1 MLNKLPRPLPRA
13 CLLPHRYHLE
23 LVGQR
28 RGCQYC
34 NGPLKRVRT
43 STHFPVGFIL
53 GQPQVKLIHRK
64 CDSCGKP
71 DPLDEYQQLV
81 PPHGNYAYD
90 LIVHVGLSRL
100 QDQRQDVEIVND
112 LFQRYGLQLP
122 QGSVRSLVDSF
133 LDGLAAVHQAHT
145 PELRQCLVRDGG
157 YALHLDG
164 TCECDTDVLFV
175 AMAANRGWILD
186 AAKISSENEAEIS
199 KLLQHCVSGFGE
211 PLVSVR
217 DLSGN
222 IEKAIKKVIPHVPE
236 RICHYHFLENVGEKL
251 CEKPHSKLT
260 NSLRGL
266 KIRAKLRSIRKD
278 LVRWNKKHAR
288 LTPKQIDH
296 LLSHPEQIEDFD
308 AVTLRRLVAYVSLR
322 WLDDYTS
329 DLNGEYFPFD
339 LPSLAF
345 YRRGCQL
352 QQLLEELL
360 ALPNFP
366 QQELSTLQTISRHL
380 KSLREDA
387 EVVAAAER
395 LEKAATLFNELRK
408 VLRLSSR
415 PNQRLLRGRGPSQEG
430 REVAEKMEKNLE
442 QWRDR
447 LSKRILRERNE
458 DKRDDAQTVLKYLEK
473 YRQQLVGH
481 VLVLEG
487 REEPFVVQRTNN
499 LLEHRFG
506 ATKQAI
512 RRKVGTKK
520 LSRHVQAMRAEAMLV
535 ANLQDEQYLKLV
547 CGGSLDNLP
556 DYLAKHWD
564 SAKAI
569 RTERQQH
576 QTEHPMPTSKK
587 QLRTPTLLDNIKKTV
602 TKMVERIAE
611 KKLAA

>member
-13 CLLPHRYHLE
+13 CRLPHRYHLE
-23 LVGQR
+23 LVGPGR
-28 RGCQYC
+28 NCQFC
-34 NGPLKRVRT
+34 NGPLRRVRT
-43 STHFPVGFIL
+43 STHFPVGLIL

-100 QDQRQDVEIVND
+100 RDQRQDVEIVND
-112 LFQRYGLQLP
+112 LCQRYGLELP

-133 LDGLAAVHQAHT
+133 LDGLGAIHQAQT
-145 PELRQCLVRDGG
+145 PALRQCLEQDGG

-175 AMAANRGWILD
+175 AMAANRRWILD

-211 PLVSVR
+211 PLAAVR

-222 IEKAIKKVIPHVPE
+222 IERAIKKVIPHVPDL
-236 RICHYHFLENVGEKL
+236 ICHYHFLENVGEKL

-260 NSLRGL
+260 SSLRRL
-266 KIRAKLRSIRKD
+266 KTRAKLRSIRKE
-278 LVRWNKKHAR
+278 LVRWNKKNTRISAE
-288 LTPKQIDH
+288 QIDQ
-296 LLSHPEQIEDFD
+296 LLSFPEKIEGFD
-308 AVTLRRLVAYVSLR
+308 AATLRRLVAYVSLR

-352 QQLLEELL
+352 QKLL
-360 ALPNFP
+360 AELIASPNFP
-366 QQELSTLQTISRHL
+366 EHELSTFQTIARHL
-380 KSLREDA
+380 TPLREDT

-395 LEKAATLFNELRK
+395 LEKAAALFRELRK
-408 VLRLSSR
+408 VLRLSSL

-430 REVAEKMEKNLE
+430 REVAETMEKNLE

-447 LSKRILRERNE
+447 LSQRLLRERNN
-458 DKRDDAQTVLKYLEK
+458 DKRDDARTVLKYLEK
-473 YRQQLVGH
+473 YQQQLVGH

-487 REEPFVVQRTNN
+487 RKEPFVVQRTNN

-506 ATKQAI
+506 ATKQAL

-520 LSRHVQAMRAEAMLV
+520 LSRHVQAMRPEVMLV
-535 ANLQDEQYLKLV
+535 PNLKDEQYLKLV

-556 DYLAKHWD
+556 DCLAKHWEL
-564 SAKAI
+564 AKVI
-569 RTERQQH
+569 RTERQKH

-587 QLRTPTLLDNIKKTV
+587 QLRTPKLLNKIKQTV
-602 TKMVERIAE
+602 TKMVELIAR
-611 KKLAA
+611 KKRAA

>member
-23 LVGQR
+23 LVGPR
-28 RGCQYC
+28 RNCQYC
-34 NGPLKRVRT
+34 NGPLRRVRT
-43 STHFPVGFIL
+43 STHFPVGLIL

-64 CDSCGKP
+64 CDGCGKP

-81 PPHGNYAYD
+81 PPYGNYAYD

-100 QDQRQDVEIVND
+100 RDQRQDVEIVND
-112 LFQRYGLQLP
+112 LRQRYGLKLP

-133 LDGLAAVHQAHT
+133 LDGLAAVHQAQT
-145 PELRQCLVRDGG
+145 PALRQCLEQDGG

-211 PLVSVR
+211 PLAAVR

-222 IEKAIKKVIPHVPE
+222 IEKAIKKVIPHVPDL
-236 RICHYHFLENVGEKL
+236 ICHYHFLENVGEKL

-260 NSLRGL
+260 GSLRRL
-266 KIRAKLRSIRKD
+266 KIRANLRSIRKD
-278 LVRWNKKHAR
+278 LVRWNKKNSPVSAA
-288 LTPKQIDH
+288 QIEQ
-296 LLSHPEQIEDFD
+296 LLSCPEQIEDFD
-308 AVTLRRLVAYVSLR
+308 AVTLRRLVAYMLLR

-352 QQLLEELL
+352 HRLL
-360 ALPNFP
+360 AELIAAPNFP

-380 KSLREDA
+380 SSLREDA
-387 EVVAAAER
+387 EMVAAAER
-395 LEKAATLFNELRK
+395 LEKAAALFRELRK
-408 VLRLSSR
+408 ALRLSSL
-415 PNQRLLRGRGPSQEG
+415 PNQRLLRGRGPSQER
-430 REVAEKMEKNLE
+430 REVVEKMEKKLE

-447 LSKRILRERNE
+447 LSKRLLRER
-458 DKRDDAQTVLKYLEK
+458 DKDQRDDAQTVLKYLEK
-473 YRQQLVGH
+473 YQQQLVGH

-487 REEPFVVQRTNN
+487 RKEPFVVQRTNN
-499 LLEHRFG
+499 PVEHRFR
-506 ATKQAI
+506 ATKQAL

-520 LSRHVQAMRAEAMLV
+520 LARHVQAMRAEAMLV

-556 DYLAKHWD
+556 DNFSQHWD
-564 SAKAI
+564 LAKAI
-569 RTERQQH
+569 RIERQKH
-576 QTEHPMPTSKK
+576 QTEHPMPTSKQ
-587 QLRTPTLLDNIKKTV
+587 QLRTPKLLDKIKQTV
-602 TKMVERIAE
+602 TKMVELIART
-611 KKLAA
+611 KRAA